1 MQGFYKKLSDI
12 LEVDNVKDSDIL
24 RGFEYWDSLTILS
37 ILAMLDSDFSIYMTA
52 EELDSCST
60 VKDLYFMVESKN

>member
-24 RGFEYWDSLTILS
+24 RDFENWDSLTILS
-37 ILAMLDSDFSIYMTA
+37 ILAMLDSESISLST
-52 EELDSCST
+52 EELDKCIS
-60 VKDLYFMVESKN
+60 VIDLYEMVKNKK